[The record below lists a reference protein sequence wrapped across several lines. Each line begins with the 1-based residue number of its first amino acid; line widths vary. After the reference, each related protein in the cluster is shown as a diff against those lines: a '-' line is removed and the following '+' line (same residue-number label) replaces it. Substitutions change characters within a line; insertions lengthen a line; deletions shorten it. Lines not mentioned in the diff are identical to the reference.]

1 MGVNKR
7 LTHSREFEVEAV
19 RKILVDDRSTKD
31 VGAKMG
37 VRPDLLARWGPGVRW
52 GFSPWT

>member
-7 LTHSREFEVEAV
+7 LTHSREFKIEAV

-31 VGAKMG
+31 VGTKMG
-37 VRPDLLARWGPGVRW
+37 VRPDLLARWGPRVR
-52 GFSPWT
+52 